1 MDKSAT
7 ITILIALI
15 AAAVSVVGWFVGSY
29 LKYRTD
35 DRNRRTQESVKF
47 LERQIEEFYGPLFNV
62 VTQIRICSD
71 VLEKLEN
78 KATSVNRPID
88 ELFRIR
94 HFFHVNYFTELH
106 NEFNRIIRSK
116 LHLIEGV
123 RLPESYYLYS
133 THTVQE
139 HAQLTMW
146 DEMKL
151 DTSYLK
157 GEPYPD
163 EVFDDLEKVLDS
175 LMAKYA
181 DQIKELGSNRKKR
194 IPHSKKDHVA
204 HQHTGHK
211 TLYKAKL
218 HPQHKS
224 K

>member
-29 LKYRTD
+29 LKAKAD
-35 DRNRRTQESVKF
+35 DRNRRTQESIKF
-47 LERQIEEFYGPLFNV
+47 LERQIEEFYGPLFNI

-71 VLEKLEN
+71 VLEKLES
-78 KATSVNRPID
+78 KAIAVKRPSD
-88 ELFRIR
+88 DLFQIR
-94 HFFHVNYFTELH
+94 HFFHLNYFTELH

-163 EVFDDLEKVLDS
+163 EVFEDLERVLDS
-175 LMAKYA
+175 IMRKYT
-181 DQIKELGSNRKKR
+181 DQIRELSHKKKKR
-194 IPHSKKDHVA
+194 KR
-204 HQHTGHK
+204 THK
-211 TLYKAKL
+211 TENAAHHNLEHKPTLKTRQ